1 LTEVIRW
8 YYHPITV
15 VLPRKKGGVMR
26 TVSLKLPESLDQKL
40 AAIAAKRGASK
51 SAVVREALEAYVQDD
66 KRIRPGSC
74 LTLAGELVG
83 CVVGPTDLSF
93 HKKHMKGFG
102 K

>member
-1 LTEVIRW
+1 LFN
-8 YYHPITV
+8 V
-15 VLPRKKGGVMR
+15 VLPPEESEVMR
-26 TVSLKLPESLDQKL
+26 TVSLKLPESLDERL

-51 SAVVREALEAYVQDD
+51 SAVVREALEAYVQND
-66 KRIRPGSC
+66 KSIRPGSC